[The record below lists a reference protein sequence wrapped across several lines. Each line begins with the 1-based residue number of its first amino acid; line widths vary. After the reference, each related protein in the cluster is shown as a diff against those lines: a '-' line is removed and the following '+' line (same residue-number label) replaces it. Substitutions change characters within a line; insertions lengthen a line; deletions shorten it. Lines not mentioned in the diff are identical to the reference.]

1 MIDATSE
8 KITIDDCVAIDPGTV
23 IRASEDVEEY
33 MVVEWIPAKII
44 KKIKEFPEYKNIKPK
59 ERK

>member
-8 KITIDDCVAIDPGTV
+8 KIIIDDCIAIDLDTV

-33 MVVEWIPAKII
+33 MVVKWIPEKII
-44 KKIKEFPEYKNIKPK
+44 KKIKEFTEYKNIKLK

>member
-23 IRASEDVEEY
+23 IRTSEDVEEY
-33 MVVEWIPAKII
+33 MVTD
-44 KKIKEFPEYKNIKPK
+44 
-59 ERK
+59 

>member
-33 MVVEWIPAKII
+33 MVVEWIFKSRI
-44 KKIKEFPEYKNIKPK
+44 F
-59 ERK
+59 